1 MHELIPVSSRPQ
13 GSGHAAAVAAFEAI
27 FYNIET
33 WNGGHHYGRKPVFE
47 AVRDY
52 RAKAL
57 RNDGI
62 EQTLLANIDGDVKE
76 AIQILI
82 DRTSA

>member
-1 MHELIPVSSRPQ
+1 
-13 GSGHAAAVAAFEAI
+13 
-27 FYNIET
+27 
-33 WNGGHHYGRKPVFE
+33 VFE

-62 EQTLLANIDGDVKE
+62 EQTLLANIAGDVKE